1 MALVG
6 NTVRLTAKFYN
17 FNNALS
23 DPAGILAT
31 LKFYDSK
38 KNQIGATVNLTVAN
52 KISTGI
58 MQYDYNIPNT
68 TSPFIIYEFSGTV
81 DAVISL
87 DRGSIPIR
95 WV

>member
-6 NTVRLTAKFYN
+6 NTVRLTAKFYD
-17 FNNALS
+17 FNNALA
-23 DPAGILAT
+23 DPAGIVAT

-38 KNQIGATVNLTVAN
+38 KNQIGVTVNLTVAN
-52 KISTGI
+52 KVSTGI
-58 MQYDYNIPNT
+58 MRYDYTIPNT

-81 DAVISL
+81 DGVPSL
-87 DRGSIPIR
+87 DRGSIPVR

>member
-17 FNNALS
+17 FSNILTDTS
-23 DPAGILAT
+23 GILAT
-31 LKFYDSK
+31 LKIYDSK
-38 KNQIGATVNLTVAN
+38 KNQIGSTINLTVAH
-52 KISTGI
+52 KVSAGI
-58 MQYDYNIPNT
+58 MQYDYTIPNT

-81 DAVISL
+81 DSVISL
-87 DRGSIPIR
+87 NRGSIPLR